1 MTSQHTVASSQTR
14 TLGLA
19 ALAYAAFVVYG
30 SLIPLDF
37 HYRPLT
43 AAWDA
48 FLQTPYLHLGLG
60 SRADWVANILLYI
73 PLGFLATGWL
83 AAASRSRGVAA
94 GIVVFV
100 LCVLVA
106 VGVEFTQL
114 YFPPRTVSLNDIV
127 AEIIGSALGIVIW
140 LSAGERVMTLWAE
153 VLQGGP
159 ASGRALI
166 VLYTAAY
173 LVFAL
178 FPFDFIVSPAE
189 LAEKLAN
196 TGRTAFF
203 VTASC
208 GGAFQ
213 CSAKLVLEVLTVAPL
228 GVFLGMVATSAGK
241 PSLRRAFGWG
251 ILLGVVIEGLQA
263 FLASGIS
270 QGASILTRGL
280 GMALGLAV
288 YRFFRKE
295 WLIEYRKEIRVA
307 TVVALPLYLLL
318 LLAMNGFFAVRLESH
333 WIAMA
338 KLHEV
343 RFLPFYYHYYTSET
357 QAMYSLLIHAAA
369 YAPIGLMVWIF
380 RDGPGDRTSLWIS
393 AVTAALT
400 AFAMETLK
408 LFLNG
413 RKPDPT
419 DVLIAGAAAAVAY
432 FAATRLTR
440 WSGADRVRPEASSR
454 EIPPSHRALSRPV
467 GFPGLRLAGG
477 LLIGVVVLMGWVI
490 AVQPKEHF
498 VDERKL
504 PQLPAPE
511 QLPPVN
517 LPGFKSVHPRLPG
530 PTAAE
535 LRTLA
540 VQNPELLR
548 QVRSRANGGKGE
560 IEAAALQELIEP
572 GSVDLGLVHRR
583 LMELEITGRG
593 HEQGKPLAIAYDW
606 LYPRWTESQ
615 RTELRDKLVEDCD
628 YIIERIRKDRMSP
641 YNVIL
646 YNAPLQAL
654 MACSLALYGD
664 DPRGDPVMRFTYD
677 LWKNRVLPAWRQ
689 VMGRNG
695 GWHEGG
701 EYVGVGI
708 GQAIYELPA
717 MWRSATGEDLFVS
730 EPGIRG
736 FLDFLVYRRRP
747 DGTDFRWGDGSVFD
761 KSAPDAIPLALEFH
775 DAPAYSLRPPAQ
787 DGTTSGWPWG
797 PHTDRSLDDP
807 ASFARLPLVR
817 LFDGIGMVVARS
829 DWSPNAT
836 YVTFKAGDNYWSHTH
851 LDQGAF
857 TIYKGGELAIDSGLY
872 GPSYGSDHHMNY
884 TYQTIAHNVVTV
896 TDPQDTVPA
905 PGKDK
910 PRPIAN
916 DGGQRRIGSGWG
928 VEAAPLD
935 RSEWEAKRDIY
946 HTAAMGPLFDQG
958 GLVVAATD
966 ITPAY
971 TNPQSGDGTFSAR
984 TRRVER
990 FWRIFG
996 YDRVDDVVVVFDQ
1009 VTATKGSFRKR
1020 WLLHTIDEPTVSP
1033 GGFSVTVAPQD
1044 RPGHGGGRLDGKVL
1058 LPRDAVI
1065 NPIGGRGFEFFVDDR
1080 NYDENGALRE
1090 AIGKLGPNNREPGDW
1105 RIEVSPPRDAREDMF
1120 LVVLLPI
1127 AGGAHAVHRVKL
1139 LESGKR
1145 VGCEIVGPNRT
1156 TRWWFEPGRNGAEIE
1171 VSSGPD
1177 AHHYQVR
1184 GPATPVGGAAGWL
1197 SRIKR
1202 LLGAGP

>member
-1 MTSQHTVASSQTR
+1 
-14 TLGLA
+14 LA
-19 ALAYAAFVVYG
+19 AFAYAVFVVYG
-30 SLIPLDF
+30 SLVPLDF
-37 HYRPLT
+37 HYRPLA

-83 AAASRSRGVAA
+83 AGASRSRGVAA

-100 LCVLVA
+100 LCVLLA
-106 VGVEFTQL
+106 VGVEFAQL

-127 AEIIGSALGIVIW
+127 AEIIGSVLGIALW
-140 LSAGERVMTLWAE
+140 LSAGERVMTLCAE

-173 LVFAL
+173 LAFAL
-178 FPFDFIVSPAE
+178 FPFDFVVSPAE
-189 LAEKLAN
+189 LVEKLAN
-196 TGRTAFF
+196 IGRTAFF

-213 CSAKLVLEVLTVAPL
+213 CSAKLALEVLTVAPL
-228 GVFLGMVATSAGK
+228 GVFLGMVTASAGK
-241 PSLRRAFGWG
+241 PSLGRAFGWG

-263 FLASGIS
+263 FLASGVS
-270 QGASILTRGL
+270 QGASIFTRGL
-280 GMALGLAV
+280 GMALGLAAH
-288 YRFFRKE
+288 RFFRRE
-295 WLIEYRKEIRVA
+295 WLIQYRKQIRAA
-307 TVVALPLYLLL
+307 TLIALPVYLLL
-318 LLAMNGFFAVRLESH
+318 LLAMNGFFAARLESY
-333 WIAMA
+333 WTAMG
-338 KLHEV
+338 KLHGV
-343 RFLPFYYHYYTSET
+343 RFLPFYYHYFSSET

-369 YAPIGLMVWIF
+369 YAPIGVMVWIF
-380 RDGPGDRTSLWIS
+380 RDGQGGRTSLWIS
-393 AVTAALT
+393 AVTAALA

-413 RKPDPT
+413 KKPDPT
-419 DVLIAGAAAAVAY
+419 DVLIAAAAAALAF

-440 WSGADRVRPEASSR
+440 WSGADRDEPKASSH
-454 EIPPSHRALSRPV
+454 EIPPAHGALSRPV
-467 GFPGLRLAGG
+467 GFHGLRVVGG

-490 AVQPKEHF
+490 AVQPKEQF

-511 QLPPVN
+511 QLPPVD
-517 LPGFKSVHPRLPG
+517 LPGFKFVHPRLPA

-540 VQNPELLR
+540 TQKPELLR
-548 QVRSRANGGKGE
+548 EVRSRANGGKGE
-560 IEAAALQELIEP
+560 IEAAALQALIEP
-572 GSVDLGLVHRR
+572 GSVDLDLVHRR
-583 LMELEITGRG
+583 LMALQITGRG
-593 HEQGKPLAIAYDW
+593 HEQGKPLALAYDW
-606 LYPRWTESQ
+606 LYPRWSESQ
-615 RTELRDKLVEDCD
+615 RTALRGKLAESCD
-628 YIIERIRKDRMSP
+628 YIIERIRKERMSP

-664 DPRGDPVMRFTYD
+664 DPRGDPIMRFAYD

-689 VMGRNG
+689 IMGRNG

-701 EYVGVGI
+701 EYVSVGI
-708 GQAIYELPA
+708 GQAIYALPA
-717 MWRSATGEDLFVS
+717 MWRSVTGEDLFAS
-730 EPGIRG
+730 EPSIRG
-736 FLDFLVYRRRP
+736 FLDFLVYRKRP
-747 DGTDFRWGDGSVFD
+747 DGTDFRWGDGSNFD
-761 KSAPDAIPLALEFH
+761 RIVPDAIPLALEFRH
-775 DAPAYSLRPPAQ
+775 AAAYTLRPPAQ
-787 DGTTSGWPWG
+787 DGLPSGWPWG
-797 PHTDRSLDDP
+797 PQPDRSLNDP

-817 LFDGIGMVVARS
+817 LFDGIGMIVARS
-829 DWSPNAT
+829 DWSPDAT

-857 TIYKGGELAIDSGLY
+857 TIYKGGALAIDSGVY

-935 RSEWEAKRDIY
+935 RGEWEAKRDIY

-958 GLVVAATD
+958 VLVVAAAD
-966 ITPAY
+966 LTPAY
-971 TNPQSGDGTFSAR
+971 TNAQSGEGTFSAR
-984 TRRVER
+984 TRRVDR

-1009 VTATKGSFRKR
+1009 VTATRGSFRKR

-1080 NYDENGALRE
+1080 NYDENGTLHE
-1090 AIGKLGPNNREPGDW
+1090 AVRKRGPNKGEPGAW

-1120 LVVLLPI
+1120 LVVLLPV
-1127 AGGAHAVHRVKL
+1127 AGDAPPVHRVRL
-1139 LESGKR
+1139 LEEGKR
-1145 VGCEIVGPNRT
+1145 VGCEIIGPHRT
-1156 TRWWFEPGRNGAEIE
+1156 TRWWFEPGRNDAEIE

-1177 AHHYQVR
+1177 PHRYQVR

-1197 SRIKR
+1197 GRIR
-1202 LLGAGP
+1202 GLFDSGTD